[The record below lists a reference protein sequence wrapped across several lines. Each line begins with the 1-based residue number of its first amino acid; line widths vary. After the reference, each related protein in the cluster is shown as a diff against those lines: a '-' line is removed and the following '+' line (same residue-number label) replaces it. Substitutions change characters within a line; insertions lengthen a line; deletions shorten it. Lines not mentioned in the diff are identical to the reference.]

1 MGLTGWI
8 FYFIVGVVLF
18 FLIRIIELKFSV
30 TKLERLIF
38 TLILWII
45 VVGSCFSFSIPY
57 TSDIF
62 LIFVFLLID
71 DVIYTSY
78 FLDKDFFDRSEEN
91 LFYYIILIVIGFF
104 LNQEFINQVTKVFLT
119 GEDLRLITW
128 FLIFLFL
135 YQFMKNRNIF
145 STITKKE
152 DNFMSTESVLVRYT
166 KLKYQYQDVCN
177 YSNFDLT
184 NIMYAIMIFES
195 NRRSKILRNYDYFMF
210 KLNGSKRKLGIMQV
224 ESSKFITDI
233 ESIDI
238 VYKKLDKLFSTTNR
252 KKKLS
257 AKEVINKYCGE
268 NAEYVQYIF
277 DIIKKF

>member
-71 DVIYTSY
+71 DVIYTTY

-119 GEDLRLITW
+119 GADLRLITW

-152 DNFMSTESVLVRYT
+152 DNFMSTESILVRYT

-257 AKEVINKYCGE
+257 VKEVINKYCGE

>member
-257 AKEVINKYCGE
+257 VKEVINKYCGE

>member
-71 DVIYTSY
+71 DVIYTTY

-152 DNFMSTESVLVRYT
+152 DNFMSTESILVRYT

-257 AKEVINKYCGE
+257 VKEVINKYCGE